1 MTAHNRLAVIVLLG
15 TTQTLG
21 FLNRS
26 GDSSGGRKDAPAS
39 LLVVYRTLPVQN
51 AVHFLEIG
59 VRHDG
64 RAEIVRMA

>member
-26 GDSSGGRKDAPAS
+26 GDSSGGRKDAPPHCSSSTEHS
-39 LLVVYRTLPVQN
+39 LSKMQFI
-51 AVHFLEIG
+51 FL
-59 VRHDG
+59 R
-64 RAEIVRMA
+64 